1 MLLVKK
7 AEHRLML
14 RGAQF
19 RKEHGDWRLTCRMG
33 VDIGREAGCEAG
45 TSISANALGRSLTV
59 LKWNARGLGARVE
72 CKRLGCSSAVQEA
85 WVLGHAGAFAV
96 NWQLRSWHL
105 QMLARLLIQEER
117 FGWRLGWLLGR
128 LSDVRC

>member
-33 VDIGREAGCEAG
+33 VDIGREAGCKAG

-59 LKWNARGLGARVE
+59 LKWNARDLSARTRWGVCGE
-72 CKRLGCSSAVQEA
+72 LAIAQLASAD
-85 WVLGHAGAFAV
+85 AGSTV
-96 NWQLRSWHL
+96 NTGRALWLAAGVAAGKALRCT
-105 QMLARLLIQEER
+105 MLR
-117 FGWRLGWLLGR
+117 GSG
-128 LSDVRC
+128 

>member
-1 MLLVKK
+1 VLRRPGDVAVKK

-19 RKEHGDWRLTCRMG
+19 RKEHGDWRLTCCMG

-72 CKRLGCSSAVQEA
+72 CKRLGCSDA
-85 WVLGHAGAFAV
+85 
-96 NWQLRSWHL
+96 
-105 QMLARLLIQEER
+105 
-117 FGWRLGWLLGR
+117 LGR
-128 LSDVRC
+128 LR

>member
-1 MLLVKK
+1 MLRRPGDVAVKK

-45 TSISANALGRSLTV
+45 KSISANALGRSLTV
-59 LKWNARGLGARVE
+59 LKWKARGLGARPRWGVCGE
-72 CKRLGCSSAVQEA
+72 LAIAQLASAD
-85 WVLGHAGAFAV
+85 AGSTV
-96 NWQLRSWHL
+96 NTGRALW
-105 QMLARLLIQEER
+105 LAAGMAAGKAL
-117 FGWRLGWLLGR
+117 
-128 LSDVRC
+128 

>member
-1 MLLVKK
+1 MLRRPGDVAVKK

-19 RKEHGDWRLTCRMG
+19 RKEHGEWRLTCRMG

-59 LKWNARGLGARVE
+59 LKWNARGLGARTRWGVCGE
-72 CKRLGCSSAVQEA
+72 LAIAQLASAD
-85 WVLGHAGAFAV
+85 AGSTV
-96 NWQLRSWHL
+96 NTGRALWLAAGVAAGKALRCT
-105 QMLARLLIQEER
+105 MLR
-117 FGWRLGWLLGR
+117 GSG
-128 LSDVRC
+128 